1 MLFFGYDM
9 NGEVLVL
16 DRTTGKIFQLP
27 HENTTTLKVPV
38 KASVKLAETQEES
51 KNEDRNSLQDHH
63 EFLKLKEIFHLIFFS
78 DFITRRVCNPSLNIA
93 IIK

>member
-1 MLFFGYDM
+1 M

-38 KASVKLAETQEES
+38 KASVKFAETQEES
-51 KNEDRNSLQDHH
+51 KNNMYILLMIIMMVAGILFFIKNKGEKVIKQSPLIIRQISLYQQHQ
-63 EFLKLKEIFHLIFFS
+63 S
-78 DFITRRVCNPSLNIA
+78 T
-93 IIK
+93 